1 MKRLLVLFLAM
12 MTFTVAQQERTVTVG
27 ADRLFTFY
35 TKLIDGKRVGLVT
48 NHTAVLSN
56 GKHIADVLHEYSGTT
71 LTALFGPEHGIR
83 GDAPDG
89 RTIRDTID
97 ARTGVPV
104 YSLYGKINKPTPEM
118 LKNVDVLI
126 FDIQDVGARFY
137 TFISTMFLAMEAA
150 AEQRIPFIVLDRP
163 NPITGT
169 RVEGPL
175 RVDSLKTF
183 VGWAPVPI
191 AHGMTVGELATMANK
206 ERWLKDGH
214 QAMLTVIT
222 MEGWKRSQWFEQSGL
237 PWVKPSP
244 NMMTVNTAAVYP
256 GMCLFEGVNVSEGRG
271 TQLPFEQ
278 IGAPWIDGNRLA
290 KELNA
295 RGLPGV
301 RFEAVAFT
309 PEEIPGTASNPKYKG
324 RECRG
329 VRLTV
334 TDRASFASVRTGIS
348 VLQAIR
354 TLHSDSLTIRERGFD
369 RLAGTP
375 IIREMLLRGASAME
389 IEQQWQKELA
399 EFRNRRAASLLYQ

>member
-1 MKRLLVLFLAM
+1 MRTILIILLSVTILSS
-12 MTFTVAQQERTVTVG
+12 QQKGVTTG
-27 ADRLFTFY
+27 ADLLFSRHAA
-35 TKLIDGKRVGLVT
+35 LIDGKRIGLVT
-48 NHTAVLSN
+48 NHTAVL
-56 GKHIADVLHEYSGTT
+56 ADGRHLADALASRNGTT
-71 LTALFGPEHGIR
+71 LAVLFGPEHGIR

-97 ARTGVPV
+97 AVTSAPV

-118 LKNVDVLI
+118 LKGVDVLV

-150 AEQRIPFIVLDRP
+150 AEQKIPFIVLDRP

-183 VGWAPVPI
+183 VGWVPVPI

-206 ERWLKDGH
+206 ERWLKDGI
-214 QAMLTVIT
+214 QASLTVVS
-222 MEGWKRSQWFEQSGL
+222 MEGWSRTQWYEQTGL
-237 PWVKPSP
+237 GWIKPSP
-244 NMMTVNTAAVYP
+244 NMVSVGTAVVYP

-271 TQLPFEQ
+271 TMAPFEQ
-278 IGAPWIDGNRLA
+278 IGAPWIDGAVLA
-290 KELNA
+290 KELNS
-295 RGLPGV
+295 RKLPGV
-301 RFEAVAFT
+301 TFAPVQFT

-324 RECRG
+324 RSCGG

-334 TDRASFASVRTGIS
+334 TDRASFASVRTG
-348 VLQAIR
+348 VTVVHAIR
-354 TLHSDSLTIRERGFD
+354 SLYRDSLTFRDRGFD

-375 IIREMLLRGASAME
+375 VIREMLLKGASVAE
-389 IEQQWQKELA
+389 IELQWEKELA
-399 EFRNRRAASLLYQ
+399 AFRQRRAASLLYR